1 MDLGHPSLSSFA
13 GPAPSDRL
21 ALGPT
26 ILLALRD
33 IGIHL
38 NPHRCRAL
46 WPPFGEPATF
56 EHADHDADPDYGAR
70 IARALS

>member
-1 MDLGHPSLSSFA
+1 MRILGLRVFGSNPSGMGPTRAPPLIA

-38 NPHRCRAL
+38 NPHQL
-46 WPPFGEPATF
+46 LLLVGLPN
-56 EHADHDADPDYGAR
+56 
-70 IARALS
+70 L